1 MGMGAL
7 GINLSGLITQVV
19 SFVILFVI
27 LSRLLYKPLVGM
39 LDKRAEKITAGLNS
53 AEKAKEDAANSEKA
67 IQIQLSEARIEGQKL
82 ISQAREIANKFREEE
97 ISKVK
102 SEIETEKLKAQ
113 GNIQKEMD
121 AARVELKNEFAG
133 LAIVAAEKLILQ
145 SLNPSVHNDIIASVI
160 NDIPTGNN

>member
-1 MGMGAL
+1 MGAL
-7 GINLSGLITQVV
+7 GINLPGLITQVV

-113 GNIQKEMD
+113 SNIQKEMD